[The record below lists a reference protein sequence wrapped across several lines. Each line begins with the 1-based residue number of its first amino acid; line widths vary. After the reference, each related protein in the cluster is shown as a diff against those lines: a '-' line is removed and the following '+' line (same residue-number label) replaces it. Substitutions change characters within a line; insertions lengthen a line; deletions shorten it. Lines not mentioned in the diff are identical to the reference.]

1 MTHTDYGM
9 CNTILQVIG
18 YRDVLLIRC
27 WSVLD
32 RDRGYTGRP

>member
-1 MTHTDYGM
+1 VQ
-9 CNTILQVIG
+9 CNTLLEVIG
-18 YRDVLLIRC
+18 YRAVILISC